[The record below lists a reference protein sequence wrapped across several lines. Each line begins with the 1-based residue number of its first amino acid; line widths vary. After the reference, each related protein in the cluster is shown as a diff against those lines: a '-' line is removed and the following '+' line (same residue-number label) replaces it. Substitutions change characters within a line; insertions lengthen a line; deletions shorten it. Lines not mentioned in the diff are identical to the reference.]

1 MGHRAAR
8 HGGWADG
15 ARCVAAAGAAGRA
28 GEGSHGTGA
37 AGGAGLQDRGT
48 GGAIKDP
55 QDIRGNM
62 KSITKK
68 DNYEDS
74 WWNYYED
81 NY

>member
-1 MGHRAAR
+1 MLAASLLLVLLGELAREVTARAQR
-8 HGGWADG
+8 
-15 ARCVAAAGAAGRA
+15 V
-28 GEGSHGTGA
+28 ELGSRT
-37 AGGAGLQDRGT
+37 RGT

-74 WWNYYED
+74 
-81 NY
+81 